1 MLCSFGGSN
10 SLSCMPCVALANV
23 EYLTIYDFLVQGS
36 SRRKKGLGDGGI
48 WKGGAAE
55 LHACTGLTEG
65 SQARLAMCVIP
76 KYYSSEGIGRTPEA
90 MADRSS

>member
-1 MLCSFGGSN
+1 
-10 SLSCMPCVALANV
+10 MPCVALANV

-76 KYYSSEGIGRTPEA
+76 KLGGNRKNARGDGRQIVLICV
-90 MADRSS
+90 